1 MLFNS
6 IQFAWFLPLVFG
18 LFVLSPHSWR
28 IPILLLA
35 SCYFYAAFIPKYLFV
50 LFAVVLLDY
59 FAGIFIETLSR
70 KRLILI
76 ASLVGNIG
84 ILAIFKYYNFF
95 AENINALAEAIHW
108 QYPIRYLT
116 WALPIGLSFHTFQSM
131 SYTIEVYRGNQKAE
145 RNLFVYAL
153 YVLYFPQ
160 MVAGPIERPQNI
172 LPQLRQRWAFSYD
185 QARSGLQLMARG
197 LIKKCVIADT
207 LAVMVNQAYGSPATH
222 SGASLLL
229 VSIFFSWQIFCD
241 FSGYTDIARGVSRLF
256 GIEMMVN
263 FNKPYLAQT
272 FSDFWR
278 RWHIS
283 LSTWFRDYV
292 YIPLGGNRKGPLRH
306 SFNLLVVFLVSG
318 LWHGANWTFVIWG
331 AIHWALLTAEFVSP
345 RLKLPAILKGL
356 SVFAAVTLAWVFF
369 RATSMAE
376 AVEILGRIARWEPGI
391 NSVAQSVH
399 FSFGLLAIAALFLL
413 EVADSKLHLE
423 TALNQRRLPV
433 RWAVYATVVFSF
445 FLFGQFSSNHFIYF
459 QF

>member
-35 SCYFYAAFIPKYLFV
+35 SCYFYAAFIPKYLFI
-50 LFAVVLLDY
+50 LLAVVLLDY
-59 FAGIFIETLSR
+59 FAGIFIEAFSR

-84 ILAIFKYYNFF
+84 ILAVFKYYNFF
-95 AENINALAEAIHW
+95 VDNVAALAEVLHW
-108 QYPIRYLT
+108 QYPVHYLT

-145 RNLFVYAL
+145 RNFFVYAL

-172 LPQLRQRWAFSYD
+172 LPQLRRRWRFSYAD
-185 QARSGLQLMARG
+185 SRSGMQLIARG

-207 LAVMVNQAYGSPATH
+207 LAIMVNQAYASPSTH

-229 VSIFFSWQIFCD
+229 ASLFFSWQIFCD

-263 FNKPYLAQT
+263 FNKPYLAQS

-292 YIPLGGNRKGPLRH
+292 YIPLGGNRRGPLRH

-318 LWHGANWTFVIWG
+318 LWHGASWTFVIWG

-345 RLKLPAILKGL
+345 RWNLPAAIKGL

-369 RATSMAE
+369 RATSLSE
-376 AVEILGRIARWEPGI
+376 AKEILTRIATWQPGTE
-391 NSVAQSVH
+391 SVVQSVH
-399 FSFGLLAIAALFLL
+399 FSTGVLAICALLALQIA
-413 EVADSKLHLE
+413 DRKLD
-423 TALNQRRLPV
+423 LPATLAQWSFPA
-433 RWAVYATVVFSF
+433 RWAVYASIVFTF
-445 FLFGQFSSNHFIYF
+445 YLFGQFSSNHFIYF